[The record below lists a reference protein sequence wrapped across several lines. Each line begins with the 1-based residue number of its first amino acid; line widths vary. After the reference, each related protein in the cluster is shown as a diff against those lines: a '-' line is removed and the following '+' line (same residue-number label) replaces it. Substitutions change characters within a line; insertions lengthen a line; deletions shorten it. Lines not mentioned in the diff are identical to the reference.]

1 MFWVYFSLSGKMI
14 DWWPM
19 LTLGLVVGFIVG
31 FLVADLTKE
40 KRMKKDREIEDIVRD
55 ALEKDI

>member
-1 MFWVYFSLSGKMI
+1 MI